1 MNTIIDAMLIGLWFL
16 VSCGGLFGDEMNAAE
31 TLDKMM
37 QQTADGTYAFS
48 PVRTKLTWVH
58 FSKSEKNSP
67 IDVEPGGSLDAI
79 ELNRAFVE
87 YGIVFFDY
95 GVLDVLGRFSLKHV
109 PELPKVDSIAKLMSP
124 KAAVA
129 YLGRPLVKR
138 MGAQYDTSWEWGFLS
153 RQSDGRY
160 EAMVVIFRF
169 DSDGNLATV
178 SIGTG
183 TFRNS

>member
-16 VSCGGLFGDEMNAAE
+16 VSCGGLFGDEMNATE

-37 QQTADGTYAFS
+37 QQTADGTYTFS
-48 PVRTKLTWVH
+48 PVRTKLTWVR

-87 YGIVFFDY
+87 YGIVLFDY

-109 PELPKVDSIAKLMSP
+109 PELPKVDTIAKLMSP

-129 YLGRPLVKR
+129 YLGRPLVKTK
-138 MGAQYDTSWEWGFLS
+138 GEPHETWVWGFLS
-153 RQSDGRY
+153 RQSDGKY
-160 EAMVVIFRF
+160 GAMIVIFKF
-169 DSDGNLATV
+169 ESDGKLATA

-183 TFRNS
+183 TFKNS